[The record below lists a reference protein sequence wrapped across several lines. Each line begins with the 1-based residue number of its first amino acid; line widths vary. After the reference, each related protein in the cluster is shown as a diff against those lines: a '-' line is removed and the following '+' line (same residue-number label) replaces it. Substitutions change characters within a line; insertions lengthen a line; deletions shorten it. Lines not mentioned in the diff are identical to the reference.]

1 MKFVKV
7 IKADKYLMPNSSNKF
22 EILDYVKKAMKS
34 EGYSDTAINEFVSF
48 ALSFSNNNYFKDVI
62 KSKINELN
70 GKNFFGDKLI
80 EY

>member
-34 EGYSDTAINEFVSF
+34 EGYSDTAINDFIRFAVSF
-48 ALSFSNNNYFKDVI
+48 RNNNNFKDVI